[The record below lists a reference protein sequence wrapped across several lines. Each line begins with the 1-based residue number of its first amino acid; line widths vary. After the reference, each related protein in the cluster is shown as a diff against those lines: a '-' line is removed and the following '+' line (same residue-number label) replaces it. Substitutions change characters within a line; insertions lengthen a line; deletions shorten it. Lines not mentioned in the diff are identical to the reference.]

1 MKDYLVCDINSKD
14 DNYLYV
20 EYQNKGE
27 YFSYLS
33 KDNFKNEKNI
43 KLFIVDHNTEFENV
57 EIVFRSRDERNL
69 FKELVKIKTV
79 GLKTSFYLLNNFS
92 FEEFIKM
99 IEEYDIE
106 KLAKLKGIGNY
117 TAKLIIEE
125 LQKHFFKNKIT
136 QKKEKIITS
145 LVKLGFSYKTI
156 MKNIANVDNSLTV
169 DEITKIVM
177 EQISY
182 E

>member
-1 MKDYLVCDINSKD
+1 MKDYLICNINSID

-20 EYQNKGE
+20 EYQNRGE
-27 YFSYLS
+27 YFLYLT
-33 KDNFKNEKNI
+33 KDNYTNEQNI
-43 KLFIVDHNTEFENV
+43 KLYIVDHNTEFETA
-57 EIVFRSRDERNL
+57 EIAFKSRDERNL

-79 GLKTSFYLLNNFS
+79 GLKTTFYLLNNFS
-92 FEEFIKM
+92 FEEFILM
-99 IEEYDIE
+99 IEQYDID
-106 KLAKLKGIGNY
+106 KLAKLKGIGAY

-156 MKNIANVDNSLTV
+156 MRNIVKVDNTLSV

-177 EQISY
+177 EQIGN

>member
-1 MKDYLVCDINSKD
+1 MKGYLICNVEAFD

-33 KDNFKNEKNI
+33 KDNYTNEKSI
-43 KLFIVDHNTEFENV
+43 KLFIAEHNSEFENV
-57 EIVFRSRDERNL
+57 EVAFKSRDERNL

-92 FEEFIKM
+92 FDEFILM
-99 IEEYDIE
+99 VETYDVK
-106 KLAKLKGIGNY
+106 KLARLKGIGAY

-145 LVKLGFSYKTI
+145 LVKLGFSYKSI
-156 MKNIANVDNSLTV
+156 MRNIAKVDNNLSV
-169 DEITKIVM
+169 DEITKTVM
-177 EQISY
+177 DQISN